1 MTSTPRDVSI
11 VVGEHSFLDEMR
23 RSQPGLSA
31 ARLVFDESYSP
42 TNRAFRPM
50 AMAQAFDFAEMAM
63 ATYVQARA
71 AGKPVVALP
80 VPLLSR
86 FQHQQLIRHADA
98 SNDPAALVGGTVAV
112 RSYSQTTGVW
122 VRALLRTQ
130 YGVDSGKVRWR
141 TFEGAHVDGFPDP
154 PNVARA
160 DDGVTL
166 QTALTEHDFTAAI
179 GKRGDD
185 PRVSYFFDS
194 PGAEAKTWYAANEI
208 VPINHLLT
216 VREQLLDEAPELVE
230 EVVRAFQSALRAAPP
245 AAPSGRGWEWLREVD
260 LYPIG
265 GDRFFD
271 ALRLIADE
279 VVRQQV
285 IPGPLPE
292 TLIDPRVATWA

>member
-1 MTSTPRDVSI
+1 MGATPREVSI
-11 VVGEHSFLDEMR
+11 VVGGHPFLDELR

-50 AMAQAFDFAEMAM
+50 AMDQAFDFSEMAM

-86 FQHQQLIRHADA
+86 FQHQQLVRHVDGPD
-98 SNDPAALVGGTVAV
+98 DPAALVGGTVAV

-130 YGVDSGKVRWR
+130 YGVDSGKVAWR

-154 PNVARA
+154 PNVTRA
-160 DDGVTL
+160 DASVTL
-166 QTALTEHDFTAAI
+166 KTALTEHGCTAAI

-185 PRVSYFFDS
+185 PRVRFFFDS
-194 PGAEAKTWYAANEI
+194 PGAEARAWYAATEI
-208 VPINHLLT
+208 VPINHVLT
-216 VREQLLDEAPELVE
+216 VREQLLDEAPDLVE
-230 EVVRAFQSALRAAPP
+230 EVVRAFQAALRSAPP
-245 AAPSGRGWEWLREVD
+245 AAPTGDGWEWLADVD
-260 LYPIG
+260 LYPVG
-265 GDRFFD
+265 GDRFWA

-292 TLIDPRVATWA
+292 TLVDPRVATWA